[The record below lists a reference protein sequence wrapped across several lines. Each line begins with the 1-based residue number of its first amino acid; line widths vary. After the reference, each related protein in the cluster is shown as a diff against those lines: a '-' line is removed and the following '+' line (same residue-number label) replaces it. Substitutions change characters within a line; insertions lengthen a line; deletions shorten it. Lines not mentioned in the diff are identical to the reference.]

1 MDKYSLHTLH
11 IDIHHLHPF
20 TKPLFKCYKIISTFS
35 SYVKGLDKYE
45 NAVERGLNGQSC
57 EELYAEC
64 PYSIGATASSWGN
77 LFKRR

>member
-1 MDKYSLHTLH
+1 MIDKYSYSYTYLIYLLHNTS
-11 IDIHHLHPF
+11 
-20 TKPLFKCYKIISTFS
+20 FKYSKFISTFS

-45 NAVERGLNGQSC
+45 NAVERGLDGQSC

-64 PYSIGATASSWGN
+64 PYSIGASSWGN